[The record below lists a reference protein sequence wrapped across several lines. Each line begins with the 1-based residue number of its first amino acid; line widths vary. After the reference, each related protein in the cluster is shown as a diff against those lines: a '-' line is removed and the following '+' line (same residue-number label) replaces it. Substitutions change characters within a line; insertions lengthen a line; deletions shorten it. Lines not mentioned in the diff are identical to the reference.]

1 MFVQQPGAYGP
12 PSDTAVKDVHGSELP
27 AVPGHELARNDLTTQ
42 TTWGACICA
51 HRITP
56 LKEAE
61 QARAAEAAAH
71 QMRPELEVR
80 ATSLLSVNA
89 RCSTSGCV

>member
-27 AVPGHELARNDLTTQ
+27 AVPGHELARNDL

-89 RCSTSGCV
+89 RCSSSGCV